1 MMTGGVY
8 RLMPKTE
15 PFEKY
20 TDRYENWFER
30 NRYVYHSEINAI
42 REVLPD
48 FKDGVEI
55 GIGSG
60 RFAEPLGIKFGIE
73 PSSKMRKIARSKG
86 IKVVESVAENLPFK
100 DCSFDLALMVTTLCF
115 LDDEVKAFREIY
127 RVLRYGGYFINGFID
142 ENSRVGRIYQKNKQ
156 KSVFYRIA
164 NFFNTEEVVKLLK
177 KTGFKDFK
185 YRQTVFN
192 TLDNINKV
200 EKVEEG
206 YGEGSFVV
214 IRAQK

>member
-86 IKVVESVAENLPFK
+86 IKVVKSVAENLPFK

>member
-1 MMTGGVY
+1 
-8 RLMPKTE
+8 MPKTE

-30 NRYVYHSEINAI
+30 NRYVYQSEINAV
-42 REVLPD
+42 REILPD
-48 FKDGVEI
+48 FENGVEI

-60 RFAEPLGIKFGIE
+60 RFAKPLGIKFGIE
-73 PSSKMRKIARSKG
+73 PSNEMRKIAIRKG
-86 IKVVESVAENLPFK
+86 IKVVDSVAENLPFK

-115 LDDEVKAFREIY
+115 LDDEVKAFVEIY
-127 RVLRYGGYFINGFID
+127 RILKQGSYFVNGFVD
-142 ENSRVGRIYQKNKQ
+142 KNSRVGRIYQKNKQ
-156 KSVFYRIA
+156 ESVFYRA
-164 NFFNTEEVVKLLK
+164 ASFFNTEEVVELLK

-185 YRQTVFN
+185 FRQTIFN
-192 TLDNINKV
+192 TLDNINQIENIK
-200 EKVEEG
+200 EG